1 MARVMKDSGI
11 AWIGKIPETWK
22 TARLKDIKS
31 DCKYA
36 IVDGPFGSAIS
47 TSDYVESGV
56 PLTRIVN
63 LNDFSLRT
71 DNFVYITPEHAKKV
85 ERSTFNKG
93 DIIFAK
99 TGATVGKCA
108 INSNVEKGILS
119 SSCVKITLASEYNNH
134 FFYYWFYTNQ
144 FIESLKFNCNGTTR
158 DTINLTPFSCLYCPI
173 PPKTEQQKIADF
185 LDKKCQQ
192 IDSVLEKTR
201 ESIEEYKKLKNA
213 VITQAVAKGIRPNR
227 KMKDSGNLWL
237 NEVPADWEIKKIK
250 YIFRIKKDIAG
261 KEGYTVLSITQKGI
275 KPKDLSKNEGQIA
288 ENYSNYQLVNIG
300 DFAMNHMDLLTG
312 WVDISKYKGV
322 TSPDYRVFVFQKP
335 EEYSKEY
342 YLYFMQMCYTNR
354 IFYGLGQGVSGMG
367 RWRLQAD
374 KFLNFT
380 VTVPP
385 LEEQKEIA
393 DYLDKKCSQI
403 DNLIG
408 KKEQLITELETYKK
422 SLIYEYVTG
431 KKEIL

>member
-1 MARVMKDSGI
+1 MASTMKDSGI
-11 AWIGKIPETWK
+11 VWIREIPNDWKVLRNKNAFICSKEIIGSKSISTQLLSLTTNGIRTKTQAATGGKLPESFDTYQLVKQNDIVMCLFDLDMSAVFSGISFFDGMISPAYKVLKCKENIIPQYADYWFRFIFDGRKFK
-22 TARLKDIKS
+22 TYAKNLRYTLSFEEFGILPILIPDIK
-31 DCKYA
+31 
-36 IVDGPFGSAIS
+36 
-47 TSDYVESGV
+47 T
-56 PLTRIVN
+56 
-63 LNDFSLRT
+63 
-71 DNFVYITPEHAKKV
+71 
-85 ERSTFNKG
+85 
-93 DIIFAK
+93 
-99 TGATVGKCA
+99 
-108 INSNVEKGILS
+108 
-119 SSCVKITLASEYNNH
+119 
-134 FFYYWFYTNQ
+134 
-144 FIESLKFNCNGTTR
+144 
-158 DTINLTPFSCLYCPI
+158 
-173 PPKTEQQKIADF
+173 QQKIAAF
-185 LDKKCQQ
+185 LDKQCSE
-192 IDSVLEKTR
+192 IDAVLTKTK
-201 ESIEEYKKLKNA
+201 ESIEEYKQLRNA
-213 VITQAVAKGIRPNR
+213 IITQVVTKGIRPNR
-227 KMKDSGNLWL
+227 KMKDSGNIWL

-275 KPKDLSKNEGQIA
+275 KPKSLSKNEGQIA

-312 WVDISKYKGV
+312 WVDISKYEGV

-380 VTVPP
+380 VTVPS
-385 LEEQKEIA
+385 LTEQKEIS

-403 DNLIG
+403 DNLIS
-408 KKEQLITELETYKK
+408 KKEQLLTELETYKK

-431 KKEIL
+431 KKEVL